1 MLVIVGSGLA
11 AVRAGEAYRESGG
24 SMPIVM
30 VGAERGLPYDRP
42 PLSKE
47 FLRGQTTLDDARI
60 HGEEFFRER
69 RIEVLD
75 ETAARHLYPSSRVLE
90 MADGRLLPFDKLLIA
105 TGATPRRLSVP
116 GASLDGVLT
125 LRTGDDAMR
134 LKLRLAQAER
144 VAVVGAGL
152 IGLEVASVARM
163 AGKAVTVIE
172 AARQPLARLLHGG
185 TIASAVADLHRDHG
199 IVVRTA
205 SIVTELAGADHVEE
219 VVLSTGERIR
229 ADLVLVAI
237 GVTPTIEWLVGS
249 GIHLDDG
256 VLADAMLET
265 NVAGIYAAGD
275 VARAFQP
282 GLGRH
287 VRFEH
292 YGSAHEQGII
302 AGRNLA
308 GAAMVPN
315 VVPGAGTEQFGV
327 RMQIIGDPG
336 GAERTVV
343 RGSLERRSFTA
354 FFLVGD
360 RIQGAFLMDRA
371 RELPAARKLVAQRA
385 RVDGH
390 RLEDESVALADPQN
404 GPDHVGA

>member
-1 MLVIVGSGLA
+1 MLIIVGSGLA

-47 FLRGQTTLDDARI
+47 FLRGETTLDDARI
-60 HGEEFFRER
+60 HGGEFFRER

-75 ETAARHLYPSSRVLE
+75 GTAARHLRASSRLLE
-90 MADGRLLPFDKLLIA
+90 TADGRQLAFEKLLIA
-105 TGATPRRLSVP
+105 TGATPRRLLVP
-116 GASLDGVLT
+116 GADLDGVLT
-125 LRTGDDAMR
+125 LRTRDDAMR

-144 VAVVGAGL
+144 VVVVGAGL
-152 IGLEVASVARM
+152 IGLEVAAVAR
-163 AGKAVTVIE
+163 AGGKAVTVIE
-172 AARQPLARLLHGG
+172 AARQPLARLLHGD

-199 IVVRTA
+199 IVVRTM
-205 SIVTELAGADHVEE
+205 SMVTEFCGTGHIEE
-219 VVLSTGERIR
+219 VVLATGERIR

-237 GVTPTIEWLVGS
+237 GVTPTIEWLIGS
-249 GIHLDDG
+249 GIDLDDG

-282 GLGRH
+282 ELGRH

-308 GAAMVPN
+308 GAAVVPN
-315 VVPGAGTEQFGV
+315 VLPGAGTEQFGV

-354 FFLVGD
+354 FFLVAD
-360 RIQGAFLMDRA
+360 RIQGAFLMNRA
-371 RELPAARKLVAQRA
+371 RELPAVRKLVAQRA
-385 RVDGH
+385 RVDGY
-390 RLEDESVALADPQN
+390 RLENESVPLAEPEG
-404 GPDHVGA
+404 GPHHLRA